1 MLQLQGATSARQ
13 RQRHCTLQAGDFCVI
28 DSSVAFELEV
38 SSSSHVMFIQ
48 MPRAAVLG
56 RHPYLE
62 RRTAELFDPNETGSL
77 LLRGLLLNLLDS
89 APMLEDYQRNSA
101 MGAIIQLLG
110 APKHAHGEAVGE
122 MHWRVRTALAY
133 IDAQYADTTLNAN
146 RIAREQ
152 GISRRRLDA
161 IMRQSFGASLTAQI
175 WSRRLMQAATE
186 LAERQGQTVAQIAFA
201 AGFEDA
207 AHFTRAFKKRFHCTP
222 REWRK
227 KSLDTLS

>member
-1 MLQLQGATSARQ
+1 MMQLQGATSARQ

-77 LLRGLLLNLLDS
+77 LLRGLLLNILDT
-89 APMLEDYQRNSA
+89 APMLEDYQRSSA

-110 APKHAHGEAVGE
+110 APKHAHGEAVSE
-122 MHWRVRTALAY
+122 MHWRVRTALAC
-133 IDAQYADTTLNAN
+133 IDTQYADTTLNAN

-152 GISRRRLDA
+152 GISRRRLDE
-161 IMRQSFGASLTAQI
+161 IMRQSLGASLTAQI

-186 LAERQGQTVAQIAFA
+186 LTERQGQSVAQIAFA
-201 AGFEDA
+201 TGFEDA

-227 KSLDTLS
+227 KSLNTLS